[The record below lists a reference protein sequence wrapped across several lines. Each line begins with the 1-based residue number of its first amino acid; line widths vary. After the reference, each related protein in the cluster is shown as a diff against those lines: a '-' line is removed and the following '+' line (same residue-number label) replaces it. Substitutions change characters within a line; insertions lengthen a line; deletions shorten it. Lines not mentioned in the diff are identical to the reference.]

1 MHKFTFLSTNNAWK
15 LFRKLK
21 ECLPAEPPRSQ
32 IVYIAIGGFSNAF
45 CIVCKCKYY
54 VDFYRVQCNEVKRK
68 SKIKLWE
75 ELVYVCKWFPSVT
88 FAVFV
93 EGKHLHIYISYAFCP
108 KPYPAPTLRQFKM
121 FAKSHLASESY
132 SFYSLLIF
140 PLQWTQSIWHFCCLH
155 CLACLAF
162 QSTFAMN
169 WQNIEKQP
177 NVYKQNDRCKAKMQ
191 YVCNTG
197 LLWKWRQ
204 NSNWKALSKA
214 PACVHKNAKYEKY
227 WIPLAQ
233 IFGARLRE
241 LERWK
246 YW

>member
-32 IVYIAIGGFSNAF
+32 IVYIAIGGFSNVF
-45 CIVCKCKYY
+45 CIVCKCKCY

-108 KPYPAPTLRQFKM
+108 KPYPAPTLRQFQM
-121 FAKSHLASESY
+121 FAKSHFALESY
-132 SFYSLLIF
+132 SCFSLHNF
-140 PLQWTQSIWHFCCLH
+140 PFPMNSIYLTFLLFALLGMSCLSID
-155 CLACLAF
+155 L
-162 QSTFAMN
+162 
-169 WQNIEKQP
+169 
-177 NVYKQNDRCKAKMQ
+177 
-191 YVCNTG
+191 CNELT
-197 LLWKWRQ
+197 
-204 NSNWKALSKA
+204 
-214 PACVHKNAKYEKY
+214 KY
-227 WIPLAQ
+227 WKKAQ
-233 IFGARLRE
+233 CLQTK
-241 LERWK
+241 WQM
-246 YW
+246 